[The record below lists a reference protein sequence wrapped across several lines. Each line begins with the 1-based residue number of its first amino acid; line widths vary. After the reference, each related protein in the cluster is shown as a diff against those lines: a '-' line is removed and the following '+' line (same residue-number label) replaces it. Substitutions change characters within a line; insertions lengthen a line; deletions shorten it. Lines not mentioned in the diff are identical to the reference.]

1 MRAGMFRFCLKMSFR
16 NRALAGGRAVL
27 VVMEMVVVVEEV
39 VVVVVLLLQMLVVS
53 FICLYC
59 GENVALPLPFPLHP
73 LASLSFRI
81 KAHARKMDTDMAHSH
96 ANTHTAQWHKMR
108 CGFDA
113 HAHVV

>member
-1 MRAGMFRFCLKMSFR
+1 MRAGMFRFCLKMSFW
-16 NRALAGGRAVL
+16 NRTLAGGRAVL
-27 VVMEMVVVVEEV
+27 VVMEMVVVEEE
-39 VVVVVLLLQMLVVS
+39 VVVVLLLQMLVVS

-59 GENVALPLPFPLHP
+59 GENVALPLPFILHP

-113 HAHVV
+113 HVHAV